1 MDRIFGMMP
10 QSEVEREEPFS
21 DVLGLTIT
29 IQAGPHGWTVIFA
42 DGGTHYVD
50 QDATTE
56 ENFNAAYNNAIE
68 CLGELTPLKEKP
80 MTFDSECADECEC
93 CEECC
98 EECCDEN

>member
-1 MDRIFGMMP
+1 MDRCFGIMP
-10 QSEVEREEPFS
+10 RSEVEREELFS
-21 DVLGLTIT
+21 DTLGLTIT

-56 ENFNAAYNNAIE
+56 ENFNAAYNNAVK
-68 CLGELTPLKEKP
+68 CLGDLTFIHEPP
-80 MTFDSECADECEC
+80 MSFSDECADECEC

-98 EECCDEN
+98 TED

>member
-10 QSEVEREEPFS
+10 RYEVEKEELFS
-21 DVLGLTIT
+21 DVLGLKIT

-56 ENFNAAYNNAIE
+56 ENFKAAYKNAVE
-68 CLGELTPLKEKP
+68 CLGELSPLK
-80 MTFDSECADECEC
+80 
-93 CEECC
+93 
-98 EECCDEN
+98 

>member
-10 QSEVEREEPFS
+10 WSWSEVEKEELFY
-21 DVLGLTIT
+21 DILGLQIT

-56 ENFNAAYNNAIE
+56 ENFNAAYNYAIE
-68 CLGELTPLKEKP
+68 CLGELSPLKEAP
-80 MTFDSECADECEC
+80 MDFEIECADECEC
-93 CEECC
+93 CEET
-98 EECCDEN
+98 N

>member
-10 QSEVEREEPFS
+10 QSEVEKEELYS
-21 DVLGLTIT
+21 DTLGLTIT

-56 ENFNAAYNNAIE
+56 ENFNAAYNNAVE
-68 CLGELTPLKEKP
+68 CLGELNPLNEMP
-80 MTFDSECADECEC
+80 MNLSDACAEECEC

-98 EECCDEN
+98 TED

>member
-10 QSEVEREEPFS
+10 RSEVEREELFS
-21 DVLGLTIT
+21 DALGLTIT

-56 ENFNAAYNNAIE
+56 ENFNAAYNNAVE
-68 CLGELTPLKEKP
+68 CLGDLTLIHEPP
-80 MTFDSECADECEC
+80 MSFGDECADECEC

-98 EECCDEN
+98 TED